1 MLALA
6 LALAALTGLPGDD
19 DEEAD
24 PIGPLTL
31 SYAPLPEEVSPA
43 PLPSFVSPDPDE
55 SEDQDKDAE
64 AAGEPSELT
73 LLNFFSEGW
82 TEEWVKRP
90 RKGRAPDMALLRVTT
105 NFLEREL
112 RLDYVYTSRVRKNKK
127 IDHTQLLN
135 SLIAYGL
142 NRRLMIEVIANYQW
156 NTPPSTPNTP
166 KQNGAGAAALV
177 RFQLVDT
184 YDQCYG
190 AQVRVSA
197 PNRGIGQTATTV
209 SPSLAGFQDLQVWL
223 GLPRVGLYESITYDA
238 LNGPHTF
245 GSKTQTFSYDVSLAK
260 TWTESGTPVVGNFTT
275 FLEFFAAHDINGPA
289 EGHTALSLT
298 PGVRFWF
305 ARENS
310 LTLGVDFPVNHP
322 YPNGPVYRLTYIL
335 NF

>member
-1 MLALA
+1 M
-6 LALAALTGLPGDD
+6 ALAALSGIPGDE
-19 DEEAD
+19 DEDVDSFTPFA
-24 PIGPLTL
+24 L
-31 SYAPLPEEVSPA
+31 SLAPLAEEVTPA
-43 PLPSFVSPDPDE
+43 PLPAFLAPDPEE
-55 SEDQDKDAE
+55 SEDQEKKAE
-64 AAGEPSELT
+64 EGGEPSDLT
-73 LLNFFSEGW
+73 LLTFFSEGW

-112 RLDYVYTSRVRKNKK
+112 RLDYVYTSRVRGSKK
-127 IDHTQLLN
+127 VEHSQLLN

-156 NTPPSTPNTP
+156 NTPPEIPNAQ

-177 RFQLVDT
+177 RFQLADT
-184 YDQCYG
+184 YDQSYA

-238 LNGPHTF
+238 VNGPHTT

-260 TWTESGTPVVGNFTT
+260 TWTEPATPVVGNFTT
-275 FLEFFAAHDINGPA
+275 FLEFFAAHDINGPS

-298 PGVRFWF
+298 PGIRFWF
-305 ARENS
+305 AHENS
-310 LTLGVDFPVNHP
+310 LTFGVDFPVNHP
-322 YPNGPVYRLTYIL
+322 YPTGPVYRLTYIL